1 MTLASF
7 FRNRWWIVF
16 ASVLGLIVG
25 AGSIN
30 VFAIGVFMKPISD
43 DLGLGRGVISSAAGM
58 TSIISAIASP
68 FFGKMIDKWGIR
80 PVFLPSIALFAVA
93 VAALSFLQASP
104 AYLYLL
110 FAIVGLTSVGQTPA
124 AYSKAISA
132 WFDKDRGLA
141 LGIALAGVGL
151 GTALVPQLSQF
162 LIGSFGWRGA
172 YIGLGIAILLL
183 AFVPCAVFIR
193 EPASSGEAKAEVQ
206 PQRAA
211 SGLTLS
217 EAMTESW
224 RYWALTIAFFLGAA
238 SINGVLT
245 HVVPLLTDRGLPVAV
260 AVGALSF
267 SGVAIIVGRI
277 FSGYCLDKI
286 FGPYV
291 AIAFFL
297 CPLAGIGL
305 LYSGMAG
312 SVPLIGTILC
322 GFGIGA
328 EFDMMAFFVSRY
340 FGMKSFGAL
349 YGLMFGISQ
358 IGNAVGS
365 NIMGWSFQ
373 ILHSYAPAFV
383 VFVAALAVTC
393 LLFLPLGPYPFRP
406 ATQIKPKPSAVA
418 SGVQTPESTT

>member
-1 MTLASF
+1 MEPASF

-30 VFAIGVFMKPISD
+30 VFGISVFMKPISD
-43 DLGLGRGVISSAAGM
+43 DLGLGRGIISSAAGM

-80 PVFLPSIALFAVA
+80 PVFLPSIILFAGA
-93 VAALSFLQASP
+93 VAALSLLQASTS
-104 AYLYLL
+104 YLYVL
-110 FAIVGLTSVGQTPA
+110 FPIVGLTSVGQTPA

-151 GTALVPQLSQF
+151 GTALVPQFSQY
-162 LIGSFGWRGA
+162 LINNFGWRNA
-172 YIGLGIAILLL
+172 YLGLGFAILLL
-183 AFVPCAVFIR
+183 AFIPAALFIR
-193 EPASSGEAKAEVQ
+193 EPTNGAQTKAERQQ
-206 PQRAA
+206 PAA
-211 SGLTLS
+211 SGLAFG
-217 EAMTESW
+217 EATMGSW
-224 RYWALTIAFFLGAA
+224 RFWALTLAFFFGAA

-245 HVVPLLTDRGLPVAV
+245 HVVPLLTDRGLPVST
-260 AVGALSF
+260 AVGALSV
-267 SGVAIIVGRI
+267 SGIAIIAGRI

-291 AIAFFL
+291 AVAFFL
-297 CPLAGIGL
+297 CPLTGICL
-305 LYSGMAG
+305 LYSGMSG
-312 SVPLIGTILC
+312 LVPLIGTILC

-328 EFDMMAFFVSRY
+328 EFDLMAFLVSRY

-373 ILHSYAPAFV
+373 LLHSYAPAFV
-383 VFVAALAVTC
+383 LFVAALVVTC
-393 LLFLPLGPYPFRP
+393 LLFLPLGPYAFR
-406 ATQIKPKPSAVA
+406 AVA
-418 SGVQTPESTT
+418 PNKSAPSNFAPEVQPTESKS